1 MNIDWNSTSAQL
13 QSYKDKILQT
23 VKPSIEMTLAPSLD
37 LTLWQSKVGGS
48 PYLPMG
54 QTYPKSESGDNLQL
68 LAQINFAELPENTQY
83 PSTGILQF
91 FINPFDDLYGLDF
104 DDQQKQDGFRIIFH
118 EKMTQDISQLQQ
130 DFPISEIEDL
140 ASPVV
145 GQYAITFTTSESV
158 IGMNDFQFSE
168 KIVDVYET
176 LGDDEGEEFAEEY
189 DGFYSSNGHRLGGYP
204 FFTQSDPREYT
215 DVIKPYILLLQVDT
229 DDSDGVEIMW
239 GDSGVGN
246 FFIHPDDLKKG
257 DFSKVLYNWDC
268 Y

>member
-1 MNIDWNSTSAQL
+1 MENFLSHRTRVTIMNIDWNSTSAQL

-23 VKPSIEMTLAPSLD
+23 VKRSIEMTLAPSLD

-118 EKMTQDISQLQQ
+118 
-130 DFPISEIEDL
+130 
-140 ASPVV
+140 
-145 GQYAITFTTSESV
+145 
-158 IGMNDFQFSE
+158 
-168 KIVDVYET
+168 
-176 LGDDEGEEFAEEY
+176 
-189 DGFYSSNGHRLGGYP
+189 
-204 FFTQSDPREYT
+204 
-215 DVIKPYILLLQVDT
+215 
-229 DDSDGVEIMW
+229 
-239 GDSGVGN
+239 
-246 FFIHPDDLKKG
+246 
-257 DFSKVLYNWDC
+257 
-268 Y
+268 

>member
-83 PSTGILQF
+83 PPTGILQF

-130 DFPISEIEDL
+130 DFPISEI
-140 ASPVV
+140 V
-145 GQYAITFTTSESV
+145 
-158 IGMNDFQFSE
+158 
-168 KIVDVYET
+168 
-176 LGDDEGEEFAEEY
+176 
-189 DGFYSSNGHRLGGYP
+189 
-204 FFTQSDPREYT
+204 SD
-215 DVIKPYILLLQVDT
+215 
-229 DDSDGVEIMW
+229 EIM
-239 GDSGVGN
+239 SLPINPYVTNEEIEYIAGN
-246 FFIHPDDLKKG
+246 L
-257 DFSKVLYNWDC
+257 
-268 Y
+268 